1 MSYIFLYITGLYIL
15 RTMTNGFYSQA
26 AIGEMKFCRKGKQRM
41 EDRDDKAR
49 QGEERWNYF
58 WRRFVKFFL
67 VSRLSWQ
74 GEEIEKRNHSSSLQI
89 IQIVEYLL
97 SSSRLRRGVEKY
109 RNAVSRIV

>member
-49 QGEERWNYF
+49 QGEER
-58 WRRFVKFFL
+58 
-67 VSRLSWQ
+67 
-74 GEEIEKRNHSSSLQI
+74 
-89 IQIVEYLL
+89 
-97 SSSRLRRGVEKY
+97 
-109 RNAVSRIV
+109 